1 MESSLETVAL
11 FSLKLV
17 YETDG
22 HSPIL
27 RDDPVMD
34 EYQREVFALL
44 VRNDDVPAI
53 QAKMADCLN
62 LALNALGSAQKP
74 LGRELHKLATAFA
87 HAQTLEQMG
96 TPLTHLRGYLKDIQ

>member
-34 EYQREVFALL
+34 DYQREVFALL
-44 VRNDDVPAI
+44 VRKDDAPGI
-53 QAKMADCLN
+53 QAKVAECLSQ
-62 LALNALGSAQKP
+62 ALNALGGTQKP
-74 LGRELHKLATAFA
+74 LGRELHKLATTFA
-87 HAQTLEQMG
+87 QAQTLEQMG
-96 TPLTHLRGYLKDIQ
+96 TPLTHLTSYLKDIQ

>member
-34 EYQREVFALL
+34 DYQREVFALL
-44 VRNDDVPAI
+44 VRKDDAPGI
-53 QAKMADCLN
+53 
-62 LALNALGSAQKP
+62 
-74 LGRELHKLATAFA
+74 
-87 HAQTLEQMG
+87 
-96 TPLTHLRGYLKDIQ
+96 